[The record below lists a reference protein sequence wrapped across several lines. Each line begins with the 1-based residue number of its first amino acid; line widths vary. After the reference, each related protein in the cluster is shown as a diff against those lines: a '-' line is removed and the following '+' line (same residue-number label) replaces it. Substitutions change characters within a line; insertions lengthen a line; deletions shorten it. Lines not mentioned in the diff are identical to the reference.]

1 MTNTITQK
9 PSQNSASP
17 RNTASNWGKSALL
30 TVALLLIGSFASA
43 DDMPSYDDYFKHYSQ
58 RYFGETLDWRLFKAQ
73 GMVESRLR
81 KDAKSHRGARG
92 IMQIMPATYREI
104 QKKNNFY
111 KTREL
116 SSVDT
121 NIGAGIFFDAYL
133 YDRWN
138 REVSAQDRI
147 KLMLASYNGGYV
159 RVLRAFNKAGKP
171 ENDWQA
177 VARYLPKET
186 RNYVDRVLH
195 LFNAEKAPK
204 ANPSKSD
211 QTRILASSKE

>member
-1 MTNTITQK
+1 MTHTIIQK
-9 PSQNSASP
+9 PSHNSVPSSC
-17 RNTASNWGKSALL
+17 TATNWGKSALL
-30 TVALLLIGSFASA
+30 ALALLLSSNFASA
-43 DDMPSYDDYFKHYSQ
+43 DDTPSYDDYFKHYSQ
-58 RYFGETLDWRLFKAQ
+58 LYFGETLDWRLFKAQ

-81 KDAKSHRGARG
+81 KNAKSHRGARG

-104 QKKNNFY
+104 QKKNHFY

-177 VARYLPKET
+177 VAKYLPKET

-195 LFNAEKAPK
+195 LLNAEKAPK
-204 ANPSKSD
+204 AQPSKSD
-211 QTRILASSKE
+211 QTRILASSED